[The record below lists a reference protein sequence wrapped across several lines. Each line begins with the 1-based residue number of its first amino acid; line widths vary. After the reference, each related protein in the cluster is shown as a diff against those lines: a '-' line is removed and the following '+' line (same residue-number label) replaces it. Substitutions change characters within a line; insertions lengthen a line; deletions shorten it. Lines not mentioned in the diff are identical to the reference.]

1 MIEELEIY
9 KRFLDL
15 QDKVRT
21 LDYSSIIKL
30 YFKENKFELLRIDIF
45 CYIIKKYLSENREI
59 CFSILNNISDLFV
72 INSKF
77 RKIIYTDCGR
87 TIRRG
92 RLYKRGGKTVLALD
106 QCLTIKIKPT
116 NDIEIFTLD
125 YINKINTS
133 ISNIHSILDSD
144 HRNDIIEGLNNKY
157 TYQRNLR
164 LVYESIPNLILN
176 SIYID
181 INETYNLDSLYKY
194 DKYVFSKIESIRQ
207 DLVSII
213 VKLKLENKIISEINL
228 DLKEKKNK
236 YNLINGL

>member
-15 QDKVRT
+15 QEKVRT
-21 LDYSSIIKL
+21 LDYSSIIKSYL
-30 YFKENKFELLRIDIF
+30 KENKFELLRIDIF
-45 CYIIKKYLSENREI
+45 FYIIKKYLSENREI

-77 RKIIYTDCGR
+77 HKIIYTDCGR

-106 QCLTIKIKPT
+106 QYLTIKIKPT

-133 ISNIHSILDSD
+133 ISNIHSILDSNN
-144 HRNDIIEGLNNKY
+144 RNDIIEGLNNKY

-164 LVYESIPNLILN
+164 IVYGSPNLILN
-176 SIYID
+176 SMYID
-181 INETYNLDSLYKY
+181 INEIYNLDSLYKY